1 MADWKRPVFWKYYDP
16 AAQRPDR
23 PVLPDDPDP
32 PRLSAVLKLGPVMAP
47 HNGGEGWVGLM
58 EIDSAHPA
66 LYSVVDA
73 GGQSLFIDPQGKG
86 NPHLTDQTM
95 MHESNELK
103 KIEMKP
109 EDVRAGAV
117 STQVLDYV
125 PAKP

>member
-1 MADWKRPVFWKYYDP
+1 
-16 AAQRPDR
+16 
-23 PVLPDDPDP
+23 
-32 PRLSAVLKLGPVMAP
+32 
-47 HNGGEGWVGLM
+47 M
-58 EIDSAHPA
+58 EIDQKNPA
-66 LYSVVDA
+66 IYSVVDA
-73 GGQSLFIDPQGKG
+73 GGQSLFIDPQSKG

-109 EDVRAGAV
+109 EDVRASAV